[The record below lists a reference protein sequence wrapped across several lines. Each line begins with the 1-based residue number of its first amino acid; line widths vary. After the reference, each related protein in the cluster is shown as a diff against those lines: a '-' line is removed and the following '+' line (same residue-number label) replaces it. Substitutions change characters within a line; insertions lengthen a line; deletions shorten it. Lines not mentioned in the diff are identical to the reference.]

1 METRSLTFTLLPG
14 DYAFCRLDPA
24 APIPAWAT
32 DGPFFSVT
40 RTADELSI
48 FCREAGVPADA
59 KVSRGWRCL
68 KVEGPFD
75 FSAVGVIASFAG
87 PLAEA
92 GLSISVV
99 STYDTDYLF
108 MQKPALDQ
116 ALSLLHSLGHAVL
129 A

>member
-24 APIPAWAT
+24 APIPTWAT

-48 FCREAGVPADA
+48 FCREAGAPADVKA
-59 KVSRGWRCL
+59 SRGWHCL
-68 KVEGPFD
+68 KVEGLLD
-75 FSAVGVIASFAG
+75 FCAVGVIASFAG

-108 MQKPALDQ
+108 VQKPTLEHAL
-116 ALSLLHSLGHAVL
+116 AVLRSLGHTIRP
-129 A
+129 

>member
-24 APIPAWAT
+24 APIPTWAT

-59 KVSRGWRCL
+59 KASRGWRCL

-75 FSAVGVIASFAG
+75 FCAVGVIASFAG

-108 MQKPALDQ
+108 VQKPTLEHAL
-116 ALSLLHSLGHAVL
+116 AVLRSLGHTIRP
-129 A
+129 